1 MGSGTHDEKVDFS
14 PASTGGS
21 TGSDSTGSGSTDETW
36 EEEEDKDI
44 KNPVDIDGSGTHDEK
59 VEEDK
64 DIKNQLL
71 EPQASTGASES
82 LDTTASTGTTD
93 ESGNDDKVKDVVK
106 DIDNEAEELDKEK
119 EEKAAKEKEEKE
131 KEEKEKAANEKA
143 AKEKAAKEKA
153 AKESSKCIKI
163 DASKLAGCG
172 EKTFRG
178 TNTFGLDQKDV
189 ATAFNVIFKQALP
202 MVQQLLPGIPN

>member
-1 MGSGTHDEKVDFS
+1 MGEDKDIKNPVDIDGSGTHDEKVDSS

-21 TGSDSTGSGSTDETW
+21 TGSDSTGSGSTDETN

-64 DIKNQLL
+64 GIKKQLL

-93 ESGNDDKVKDVVK
+93 E
-106 DIDNEAEELDKEK
+106 
-119 EEKAAKEKEEKE
+119 
-131 KEEKEKAANEKA
+131 
-143 AKEKAAKEKA
+143 
-153 AKESSKCIKI
+153 
-163 DASKLAGCG
+163 
-172 EKTFRG
+172 
-178 TNTFGLDQKDV
+178 
-189 ATAFNVIFKQALP
+189 
-202 MVQQLLPGIPN
+202 

>member
-1 MGSGTHDEKVDFS
+1 MGDDKVKDVVKDIDNEAEELDKEKEEK
-14 PASTGGS
+14 AAK
-21 TGSDSTGSGSTDETW
+21 EKEEKE

-64 DIKNQLL
+64 DIKKQLL

-106 DIDNEAEELDKEK
+106 DINNEAEEKQKKMEEDKK
-119 EEKAAKEKEEKE
+119 
-131 KEEKEKAANEKA
+131 
-143 AKEKAAKEKA
+143 
-153 AKESSKCIKI
+153 
-163 DASKLAGCG
+163 
-172 EKTFRG
+172 
-178 TNTFGLDQKDV
+178 V
-189 ATAFNVIFKQALP
+189 AER
-202 MVQQLLPGIPN
+202 